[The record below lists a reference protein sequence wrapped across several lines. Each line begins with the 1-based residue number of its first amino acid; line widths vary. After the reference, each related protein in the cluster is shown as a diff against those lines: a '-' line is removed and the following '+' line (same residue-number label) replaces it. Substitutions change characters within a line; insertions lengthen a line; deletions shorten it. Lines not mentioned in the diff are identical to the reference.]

1 MAFQS
6 VKISDIAVR
15 MLVFECV
22 TFNCLKGVTVVVD
35 CVNCVPIP
43 IKKQDD
49 APLWVAETWRTP
61 YQGLEN

>member
-49 APLWVAETWRTP
+49 PPLWVAET
-61 YQGLEN
+61 